1 MVIPFSGTVVAKKDG
16 ETLNGNDFEFSFI
29 NYPSEIH
36 LQDGLLFIENKRRI
50 FFSSDLMFRLG
61 DAHSK
66 ILENSW
72 QEEVASIGLDRVA
85 NQERLIKLKED
96 LLKFSPEFIAVGHGP
111 CVKLEM
117 I

>member
-1 MVIPFSGTVVAKKDG
+1 MVLDTGIVISKKNG
-16 ETLNGNDFEFSFI
+16 ETLNGNGFEFSFI

-50 FFSSDLMFRLG
+50 FFSSDLMFRFG
-61 DAHSK
+61 DAHGK
-66 ILENSW
+66 ILESSW
-72 QEEVASIGLDRVA
+72 QEEVASISLDRVA
-85 NQERLIKLKED
+85 NQEKLIKMKED
-96 LLKFSPEFIAVGHGP
+96 LLKLNPKFIAVGHGP